1 MRASKTRISRHASVF
16 LVLFLLLLSAS
27 LASIALGSV
36 RISLSDLFG
45 VLSGRIRTGTD
56 YTLIL
61 QIRIPRTLACIGAGL
76 GLSTSGLI
84 LQNVMNNSL
93 ASPNTIGVNSGAG
106 FAVMLSMVFFP
117 AAIASRSFFAFTG
130 ALISSLLIFGLAY
143 LTDSSRIT
151 IILAGITVSAFL
163 NAGISLIKI
172 LDSDLLININTFL
185 IGSLSA
191 MTYAQIFIP
200 LVMIVT
206 AFLITALLSN
216 GLNILSLGDDIA
228 SGLGMNVHRIRL
240 IFLILSSLLA
250 GAVISYA
257 GLISFVGLI
266 VPHIARRIF
275 DSDNRLLLPASGLL
289 GAVYVLFCDLLGRTL
304 IAPYELP
311 VGIIMSFI
319 GGPFFLYLLLR
330 KKGGR
335 RLG

>member
-1 MRASKTRISRHASVF
+1 MRASKTQSLTHAPVF

-36 RISLSDLFG
+36 RISLSDLLG
-45 VLSGRIRTGTD
+45 VLSGRIRSGTE
-56 YTLIL
+56 YTLIC
-61 QIRIPRTLACIGAGL
+61 QIRIPRTLACMGAGL
-76 GLSTSGLI
+76 GLSGSGLI
-84 LQNVMNNSL
+84 LQNVMNNAL

-117 AAIASRSFFAFTG
+117 TAVATRGFFAFAG
-130 ALISSLLIFGLAY
+130 ALITSLLIFSLAY
-143 LTDSSRIT
+143 LSDSSRIT
-151 IILAGITVSAFL
+151 IILAGITISAFL
-163 NAGISLIKI
+163 SAGMNLVKI
-172 LDSDLLININTFL
+172 LDSDLLININSFL
-185 IGSLSA
+185 IGSLSG
-191 MTYAQIFIP
+191 MTYGQLGLPLLMTAAAFI
-200 LVMIVT
+200 
-206 AFLITALLSN
+206 ITVLLANS
-216 GLNILSLGDDIA
+216 LNILSLGDDIA
-228 SGLGMNVHRIRL
+228 SGLGMNVHRTRL
-240 IFLILSSLLA
+240 VFLILSSLLA

-257 GLISFVGLI
+257 GLISFVGLV
-266 VPHIARRIF
+266 VPHIARRVF

-289 GAVYVLFCDLLGRTL
+289 GAIYVLFCDLLGRTL

>member
-1 MRASKTRISRHASVF
+1 MRASKTRTSRHASVF

-106 FAVMLSMVFFP
+106 FAVMLSMIFFP

-151 IILAGITVSAFL
+151 IILAGITISAFL
-163 NAGISLIKI
+163 SAGISLIKI

>member
-163 NAGISLIKI
+163 SAGISLIKI

>member
-1 MRASKTRISRHASVF
+1 MRASKTRTSRHASVF

-106 FAVMLSMVFFP
+106 FAVMFSMVFFP

-163 NAGISLIKI
+163 SAGISLIKI

>member
-45 VLSGRIRTGTD
+45 VLSGHIRTGTD

-163 NAGISLIKI
+163 SAGISLIKI

>member
-1 MRASKTRISRHASVF
+1 MRASKTRTSRHASVF

-45 VLSGRIRTGTD
+45 VLSGHIRTGTD

-163 NAGISLIKI
+163 SAGISLIKI

>member
-1 MRASKTRISRHASVF
+1 MRAGKAQTFKETPVF
-16 LVLFLLLLSAS
+16 FLLFLMLLCAC

-36 RISLSDLFG
+36 PICLPDLLG
-45 VLSGRIRTGTD
+45 VLSGRIREGTE
-56 YTLIL
+56 YTLIW
-61 QIRIPRTLACIGAGL
+61 QIRIPRTLACLGAGL
-76 GLSTSGLI
+76 GLSSSGLI
-84 LQNVMNNSL
+84 LQNVMNNAL

-117 AAIASRSFFAFTG
+117 TAIEVRGPFAFIG
-130 ALISSLLIFGLAY
+130 ALVTALLIFGLAY

-151 IILAGITVSAFL
+151 VILAGITVSAFL
-163 NAGISLIKI
+163 GAGMSLIKL

-185 IGSLSA
+185 VGSLSA
-191 MTYAQIFIP
+191 MTYSQIAIP
-200 LVMIVT
+200 LVMIVI
-206 AFLITALLSN
+206 AFLITALLSK

-228 SGLGMNVHRIRL
+228 SGLGMNVSRIRL
-240 IFLILSSLLA
+240 IFLILASLLA
-250 GAVISYA
+250 GTVISYA

-266 VPHIARRIF
+266 VPHIARKIF
-275 DSDNRLLLPASGLL
+275 ANDNRLLLPASGLL
-289 GAVYVLFCDLLGRTL
+289 GAVYVLLCDLLGRTL

-311 VGIIMSFI
+311 AGIIMSFI

>member
-1 MRASKTRISRHASVF
+1 MRASKTRTSRHASVF

-163 NAGISLIKI
+163 SAGISLIKI

-275 DSDNRLLLPASGLL
+275 DSDNRLRLPASGLL